1 MGANKDSI
9 KISFNGIDYVHFKDL
24 DFIEEVME
32 NRMKTLT
39 VLARLNINEWMGHK
53 SLQCFIDDYD
63 FEEDI
68 HKYDF

>member
-39 VLARLNINEWMGHK
+39 VMGRVNLNSWMGK
-53 SLQCFIDDYD
+53 TSVQIFCDDYD
-63 FEEDI
+63 FEEDV